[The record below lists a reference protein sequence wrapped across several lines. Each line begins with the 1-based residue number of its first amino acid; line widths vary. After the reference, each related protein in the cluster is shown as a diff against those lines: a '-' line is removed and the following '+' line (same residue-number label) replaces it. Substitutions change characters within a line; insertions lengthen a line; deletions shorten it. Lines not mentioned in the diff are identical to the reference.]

1 MKRLT
6 KVFAAVLM
14 GAMCL
19 LPATWGET
27 GGKISPD
34 DYQRIVEEQEAIR
47 REFLEFLDLLD
58 ACARQNKDPEI
69 SRRLQ
74 DAIECARKADIEKQ
88 MDMIEKFAKDGE
100 WFSAQMGALN
110 VDGNLEDLINILTG
124 VNTNTKIIVKEGKE
138 KLEALLTEMN
148 GNDAGRFDVPPQF
161 GDASDKAGE
170 LLEGQREVKDGL
182 ENPDGRPAD
191 PAELKKREAELEKG
205 AKNLQAMLE
214 AMGDKA
220 GPAAQSMQDAA
231 ESMSQAA
238 SALGQMANGSPGAK
252 AQAGGAMDKAVK
264 NLQTAIAQIGEA
276 KAAAEQDL
284 KNSKSL
290 DQLSRQE
297 KGIADRLNQ
306 IRNELTRALGPNSPA
321 GKSLATAVPKS
332 RSAASKAGKAAQ
344 NGGKSGSGGAAQDQ
358 QDARDAVEQAIKD
371 LQDELDQMIKI
382 EQLED
387 AVKALEQMLADQ
399 KEVNGATVAA
409 DVERIAWD
417 EKNPGRPCE
426 FARATIVG
434 IQRACNKQQDIAERA
449 RILIRMLKDA
459 KQTVSPNVLNDVHG
473 DMVQVAGKLDVRDV
487 GDETQY
493 VEASIVQRLK
503 WLKDSVTIDLESLK
517 EKKNE
522 GGGNKGGGGGKQ
534 GGDQK
539 QPPLPSLAEIKL
551 LRKMQ
556 MDVHYRTT
564 QLADYYEKRM
574 AAIEADTSLT
584 PEAKEQ
590 MKRTV
595 EEQKRLIGLRLAS
608 AQSRI
613 AMLVS
618 GIIDNASASN

>member
-6 KVFAAVLM
+6 KVFAAALM

-47 REFLEFLDLLD
+47 REFLEFLDVLD

-88 MDMIEKFAKDGE
+88 MDLIAKFAAEGG
-100 WFSAQMGALN
+100 WFDAEAGALN
-110 VDGNLEDLINILTG
+110 VNGKFEELIMLLTG
-124 VNTNTKIIVKEGKE
+124 QNSKKFELPRIIRELENIQKEMATTNT
-138 KLEALLTEMN
+138 
-148 GNDAGRFDVPPQF
+148 RPFDLPPQF

-182 ENPDGRPAD
+182 ENPGGKPVD
-191 PAELKKREAELEKG
+191 PKDLGDRERALEQG
-205 AKNLQAMLE
+205 AKALQTALE
-214 AMGDKA
+214 GMGDKA
-220 GPAAQSMQDAA
+220 GPAAQSVKDAA

-264 NLQTAIAQIGEA
+264 NLQTAIARIGEA

-290 DQLSRQE
+290 GALSRQE
-297 KGIADRLNQ
+297 KEIARKLND
-306 IRNELTRALGPNSPA
+306 IRNEIGARLGPDSPA
-321 GKSLATAVPKS
+321 GKALARAVTKS
-332 RSAASKAGKAAQ
+332 GSAASKAGKAAQ
-344 NGGKSGSGGAAQDQ
+344 NGGKSGSGGASGDQ
-358 QDARDAVEQAIKD
+358 QAARAAVEQAIKD

-417 EKNPGRPCE
+417 EKNPGRPRE
-426 FARATIVG
+426 FVRATLVG
-434 IQRACNKQQDIAERA
+434 IQRACNKQRDIAERA
-449 RILIRMLKDA
+449 RILTRMLKDA
-459 KQTVSPNVLNDVHG
+459 KQTVSSNVLNGVHG

-493 VEASIVQRLK
+493 VEASIVQRLE
-503 WLKDSVTIDLESLK
+503 WLKDSVAIDLESLK

-539 QPPLPSLAEIKL
+539 KPPLPSLAEIKL

-574 AAIEADTSLT
+574 AAIEADTNLT

-590 MKRTV
+590 MKKTV

-613 AMLVS
+613 ATLVS